1 MNKLME
7 LVDLHADA
15 VCNVL
20 EGAEDAT
27 SGKSWLTIRD
37 VFYAEIQAIADSMEW
52 DNRLLWGVMHNLKAT
67 NKVKTRWAVVV
78 NTFGCGSTKATELCR
93 RFNLDPDEELPDI
106 EDL

>member
-37 VFYAEIQAIADSMEW
+37 VFYAEIQAIADSIVKSEPLYVIPKGYKLVPLEPTEEMI
-52 DNRLLWGVMHNLKAT
+52 DNVAGFTHT
-67 NKVKTRWAVVV
+67 NKYVY
-78 NTFGCGSTKATELCR
+78 KAMLEVA
-93 RFNLDPDEELPDI
+93 PSIDEI
-106 EDL
+106 EGDL